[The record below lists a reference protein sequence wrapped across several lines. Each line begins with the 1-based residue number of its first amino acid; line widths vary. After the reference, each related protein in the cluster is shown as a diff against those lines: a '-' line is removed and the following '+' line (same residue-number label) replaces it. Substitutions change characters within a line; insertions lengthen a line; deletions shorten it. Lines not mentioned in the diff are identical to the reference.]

1 MTSTMQRFGLKGLS
15 QEDRLVL
22 AEELW
27 DSVAEEVAT
36 DGLTAEQEA
45 ELDRR
50 LAAADA
56 DPGRGKPWDDVIEAA
71 RARWRK

>member
-36 DGLTAEQEA
+36 DGLTAEQQK

-56 DPGRGKPWDDVIEAA
+56 DPGRGKPWQSG
-71 RARWRK
+71 

>member
-1 MTSTMQRFGLKGLS
+1 MTSTMQRLGLNGLS

>member
-1 MTSTMQRFGLKGLS
+1 MQPFGLNGLS
-15 QEDRLVL
+15 QDDRLVL

-36 DGLTAEQEA
+36 DGLTAEQQA

-50 LAAADA
+50 IAAADA
-56 DPGRGKPWDDVIEAA
+56 DPGRGKPWEEVLAAA

>member
-1 MTSTMQRFGLKGLS
+1 MTSTITRFGLGGLS
-15 QEDRLVL
+15 RDDRLTL

-27 DSVAEEVAT
+27 ESVAEEVAT
-36 DGLTAEQEA
+36 DGLTAEQQA

-50 LAAADA
+50 IAAADA
-56 DPGRGKPWDDVIEAA
+56 NPERGIPWDEVLNAA